1 MNKATMAGLLSA
13 SSLLTMAPLPATAM
27 QMHPWCAP
35 IHEQDPMT
43 AEEIKKCFRHA
54 ILMIAQGKAGNG
66 QVYVPSRTEGGI
78 VGTAGPDGETG
89 DVGAAGPI
97 GAVGPAGSAGAPGSP
112 GAAGPAGAD
121 GGVGATGPTGPQGQA
136 GNPGETGAVGPTG
149 PAGSSIPPA

>member
-54 ILMIAQGKAGNG
+54 ILMIAQGQAGGG

-89 DVGAAGPI
+89 DVGAAGPT
-97 GAVGPAGSAGAPGSP
+97 GAVGPDGAAGAPGSL
-112 GAAGPAGAD
+112 
-121 GGVGATGPTGPQGQA
+121 GPTGPAGSNGGPGPTGPAGPQGPA
-136 GNPGETGAVGPTG
+136 GSPGDTGAEGPTG
-149 PAGSSIPPA
+149 PAGSSPV